1 MARIFGK
8 RSRKAKEDEAAKQ
21 AELLPASGDTQQN
34 APETPSQPDLAADAS
49 SPAQTPPDAPE
60 QATAADSAIP
70 DGSPSTEPAPADEK
84 AEMEALFADGEPLQ
98 EQVLEE
104 PDPVVPAEPEPIAE
118 TAAKEELPPPPA
130 EVKLSDPVPPVEE
143 PKTPAA
149 SHAAPIPTDPSGLF
163 GNYDCA
169 F

>member
-1 MARIFGK
+1 MARK
-8 RSRKAKEDEAAKQ
+8 SRKTKSAEEAKQ
-21 AELLPASGDTQQN
+21 AELLPADGDIAQN
-34 APETPSQPDLAADAS
+34 APETPSQPDLAADAH
-49 SPAQTPPDAPE
+49 SPAQASTDAPQ
-60 QATAADSAIP
+60 QATAADSAIH
-70 DGSPSTEPAPADEK
+70 DGSPSAEPAPADEK

-104 PDPVVPAEPEPIAE
+104 PAPVVPAEPEPIAE

-130 EVKLSDPVPPVEE
+130 EVKLSDPAPTADEQAP
-143 PKTPAA
+143 TPAP
-149 SHAAPIPTDPSGLF
+149 APIPTDPSGLF